1 MPQLYKILTAILAFT
16 GCISL
21 IVSGGINP
29 LMSLTGIGFLPGY
42 YRFLKGMPHAHKWTI
57 GGLSIIAFLV
67 FILDS
72 LIISKDS
79 LLGVAHLTI
88 TFQAIKSFDLKEPWD
103 HLQVYFMTLLQLII
117 ASELTYSI
125 AFGVVF
131 IFFLIVLVAAIII
144 AHFVKEEPTFR
155 VDIKRPLIYISL
167 LTLLS
172 TVIFFISI
180 PRVSGKLFGK
190 SHTRSIKT
198 AGFAETVDFGSFGNV
213 KLDPTIV
220 MRVELSNNVK
230 APYYWRGLTL
240 NYFDGTSWR
249 DTLRERKWIY
259 KEEGRFTIKPFDNFD
274 NKVITQ
280 KVFLEAMDTDVV
292 FGLSEIAAL
301 ESEGRIL
308 FIDDAGALFLP
319 AKKGKRF
326 NYTVYSVSELQ
337 KIEDFLGT
345 PLCEPVAK
353 GGLTRGTESPLCTN
367 YLQLPAGMSRI
378 SRLTHTITEGTD
390 NDLNKTIK
398 IEDYLRKNYTYSLS
412 TSPLPEGINPIE
424 DFLFNSKKGY
434 CEHYATAMV
443 LMLRATGIPA
453 RIVTGF
459 LGEEVNEYGDYIIVR
474 QSNAHSWVEA
484 AIDGRWRRFDPTPQ
498 VSAETPSVL
507 ALYLDMLRLNW
518 QRYVVSFSLSDQKE
532 IAKAL
537 SIPFKFPLMPN
548 FRARGFS
555 GIIYILLSLSS
566 IILTIFLLKYL
577 RNLKRYGFV
586 TAQYMKLK
594 NEIKNKG
601 AKITPSSTS
610 SEVKQEALRLGI
622 MSDRIAE
629 FITLYEEHRFGG
641 RMMGKN
647 ERAWYQKLLKE
658 IKKKEIK

>member
-29 LMSLTGIGFLPGY
+29 LMSLTGIGFFPGY

-125 AFGVVF
+125 VFGVVF

-144 AHFVKEEPTFR
+144 AHFMKEEPTFR
-155 VDIKRPLIYISL
+155 VDIKRPLIYISF

-220 MRVELSNNVK
+220 MRVELSKNVK
-230 APYYWRGLTL
+230 PPYYWRGLTL

-249 DTLRERKWIY
+249 DTLRERRWIY
-259 KEEGRFTIKPFDNFD
+259 KEEGRFTIKPFD

-301 ESEGRIL
+301 ESEGRVL

-326 NYTVYSVSELQ
+326 NYTVYSISELQ

-345 PLCEPVAK
+345 PLCKPAAK
-353 GGLTRGTESPLCTN
+353 GVLAKGTESPLCTG

-378 SRLTHTITEGTD
+378 SRLAHTITEGTD

-398 IEDYLRKNYTYSLS
+398 IENYLRKNYTYSLS

-443 LMLRATGIPA
+443 LMLRAIGIPA

-459 LGEEVNEYGDYIIVR
+459 LGGEVNEYGDYIIVR

-498 VSAETPSVL
+498 VLAETPSVL
-507 ALYLDMLRLNW
+507 TLYLDMLRLNW

-532 IAKAL
+532 IANAL
-537 SIPFKFPLMPN
+537 SIPFKLPLTPD
-548 FRARGFS
+548 FRACGFS
-555 GIIYILLSLSS
+555 KIIYILLSISI
-566 IILTIFLLKYL
+566 IILTLFLLRYL

-586 TAQYMKLK
+586 TAQYMRLK

-601 AKITPSSTS
+601 AKISPSSTP
-610 SEVKQEALRLGI
+610 SEVKHEALRLGI
-622 MSDRIAE
+622 MSNRIAE

>member
-1 MPQLYKILTAILAFT
+1 MPQLYKILTTILAIT

-29 LMSLTGIGFLPGY
+29 LMSLTGIGLLFGY

-57 GGLSIIAFLV
+57 GGLSIVAFLV

-117 ASELTYSI
+117 ASELTYSL
-125 AFGVVF
+125 ALGVIFV
-131 IFFLIVLVAAIII
+131 FFLITFIAAIII
-144 AHFVKEEPTFR
+144 AHFMKEEPTFR
-155 VDIKRPLIYISL
+155 VDIKRPLIYISI

-172 TVIFFISI
+172 TAVFFISI

-198 AGFAETVDFGSFGNV
+198 AGFAETVDFGSFSNV
-213 KLDPTIV
+213 KLDSTIV
-220 MRVELSNNVK
+220 MRVELSENVK
-230 APYYWRGLTL
+230 PPYYWRGLTL

-249 DTLRERKWIY
+249 DTLRERRWIY
-259 KEEGRFTIKPFDNFD
+259 KEEGRFTIKPFDN
-274 NKVITQ
+274 KVIIQ

-301 ESEGRIL
+301 KSEGRVL

-326 NYTVYSVSELQ
+326 NYTVYSVGELQ

-345 PLCEPVAK
+345 PLCKPAAK
-353 GGLTRGTESPLCTN
+353 GVLARGTESSLCTG

-378 SRLTHTITEGTD
+378 SRLAHTITEGTD

-412 TSPLPEGINPIE
+412 TYPLPEGINPIE

-443 LMLRATGIPA
+443 LMLRAIGIPA

-459 LGEEVNEYGDYIIVR
+459 LGGEVNEYGDYIIVR

-484 AIDGRWRRFDPTPQ
+484 AIDGEWRRFDPTPQ

-532 IAKAL
+532 IANAL
-537 SIPFKFPLMPN
+537 SIPFKLPLMPD
-548 FRARGFS
+548 FRARSFS
-555 GIIYILLSLSS
+555 KIIYILLSLSS
-566 IILTIFLLKYL
+566 IILIVFLLRYL
-577 RNLKRYGFV
+577 RNLKRYGFI
-586 TAQYMKLK
+586 TAQYMRLK

-601 AKITPSSTS
+601 AKISPSSTP
-610 SEVKQEALRLGI
+610 SEVKHEALRLGI
-622 MSDRIAE
+622 MNDRIAE
-629 FITLYEEHRFGG
+629 FIRLYEEHRFGG
-641 RMMGKN
+641 RIMSKSEMV
-647 ERAWYQKLLKE
+647 RYQKLFEE